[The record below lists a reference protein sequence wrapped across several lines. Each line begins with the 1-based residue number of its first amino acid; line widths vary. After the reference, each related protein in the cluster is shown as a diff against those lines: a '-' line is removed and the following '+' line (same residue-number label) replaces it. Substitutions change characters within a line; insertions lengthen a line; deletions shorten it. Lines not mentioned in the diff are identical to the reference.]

1 MIFLINMALFG
12 AVISV
17 VSSFVMLSWNYAIPR
32 LAESVDPTYEVSK
45 FKKISYPVAM
55 VLTLL
60 SVFLF
65 SNMPSRYWRPEHS
78 EYIEIREAVPSL
90 VDHLG
95 SMDMSMGG
103 AGKRRRA

>member
-1 MIFLINMALFG
+1 MIFLINMALFA

-45 FKKISYPVAM
+45 FKNISYPVAM

-65 SNMPSRYWRPEHS
+65 SNLPSRYWRPEHS
-78 EYIEIREAVPSL
+78 EYIEMRESVPSL

-95 SMDMSMGG
+95 DMNISTGG
-103 AGKRRRA
+103 AGKKRKA